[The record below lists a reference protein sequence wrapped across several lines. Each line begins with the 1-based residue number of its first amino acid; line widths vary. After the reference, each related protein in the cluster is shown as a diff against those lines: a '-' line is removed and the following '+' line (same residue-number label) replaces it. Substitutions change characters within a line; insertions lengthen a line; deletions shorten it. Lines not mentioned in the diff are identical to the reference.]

1 MFNEDFDRIFECF
14 INKNISFGYI
24 FKDLI
29 SNVEFIKEDHLDKA
43 NTEFNI
49 EWKNYYKIKFIVEK
63 IIKEKFYKSLILRA
77 INIDKLP
84 IQINVLFNFYLDNIE
99 EKIIFI
105 IEVIFQDIFFKDLIK
120 SDFNE
125 EDKLNI
131 CKNIENYLSTSLKGL
146 ERIYSSLMNNIS
158 LEEAWRY
165 VSHPKL
171 FLEISS
177 KDMIYILKDEQINM
191 NSPVELYTKPNNSPN
206 FISLTTLIIK
216 TMRICDF
223 YSEVSFITIKNQN
236 FPSIQLTIKLQKID
250 NNNCFCSFIIKPLES
265 LLSYPMYCKVFK
277 FWEKRAI
284 EFLQFFEKKSTK
296 NKSK

>member
-171 FLEISS
+171 FLY
-177 KDMIYILKDEQINM
+177 DIY
-191 NSPVELYTKPNNSPN
+191 
-206 FISLTTLIIK
+206 
-216 TMRICDF
+216 
-223 YSEVSFITIKNQN
+223 
-236 FPSIQLTIKLQKID
+236 
-250 NNNCFCSFIIKPLES
+250 
-265 LLSYPMYCKVFK
+265 FK
-277 FWEKRAI
+277 G
-284 EFLQFFEKKSTK
+284 
-296 NKSK
+296 